1 MKYLDA
7 FKCQLLISILLSGA
21 ALAAPAPMLKHGAS
35 LTGEHSTSSNH
46 LVGAGH
52 STTPDKLEETH
63 KPLHIDFSKLEE
75 GKVYHDIFPGRESR
89 FINGVLHTKQTPEAI
104 EMEKKMLLAMK
115 YKPTGSEV
123 LKQKTHPKI
132 RVLHSE
138 AKSPDEPRGKH
149 QRS

>member
-1 MKYLDA
+1 MKYLDP
-7 FKCQLLISILLSGA
+7 FKCQLLVSLLLSGA

-75 GKVYHDIFPGRESR
+75 
-89 FINGVLHTKQTPEAI
+89 VLHTNQTPEAI

>member
-46 LVGAGH
+46 LVEAGH

-63 KPLHIDFSKLEE
+63 KPLDIDFSKLEE
-75 GKVYHDIFPGRESR
+75 GKVYHIFKGRESR
-89 FINGVLHTKQTPEAI
+89 VIKGTLRTKPIPEAI
-104 EMEKKMLLAMK
+104 EMEKKMVLPME
-115 YKPTGSEV
+115 YKPTESEV
-123 LKQKTHPKI
+123 VKQAKPDGR
-132 RVLHSE
+132 RVFHFE
-138 AKSPDEPRGKH
+138 KS
-149 QRS
+149 